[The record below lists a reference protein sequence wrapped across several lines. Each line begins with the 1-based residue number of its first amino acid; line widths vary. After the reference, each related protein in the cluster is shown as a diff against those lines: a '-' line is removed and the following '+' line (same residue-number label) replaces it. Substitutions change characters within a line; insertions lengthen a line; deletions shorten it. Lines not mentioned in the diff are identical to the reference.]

1 MGYNEIMHQAK
12 QEISTADYMNNVTNA
27 LMRDKNVLL
36 NIFLHADNG
45 IMLALSAYL
54 MHLKGLKKI
63 KMIPAGEELKRQIF
77 FESYSSALGM
87 SYEEK
92 RTLNELKDIV
102 SAHKNNQIEFNR
114 GDEYVIVLNN
124 YKTITVTQ
132 NSVTKYLSV
141 AKGFISKVEGML
153 K

>member
-1 MGYNEIMHQAK
+1 MDYNGIMHQAK

-36 NIFLHADNG
+36 NVFLHADNG

-54 MHLKGLKKI
+54 VHLKNLKKI
-63 KMIPAGEELKRQIF
+63 RMIPASEELKRQIF

-141 AKGFISKVEGML
+141 AKGFINKVEGML